1 MQVVDL
7 HNLSR
12 SLSLMLPQTRYAKS
26 DSVNIAYQVFGSGPV
41 DLVLVPGWVSNVDV
55 FWDEPVV
62 ARFLLRLAEFS
73 RVVLFDKRGTGL
85 SDRVTD
91 TPSLEE
97 RMDDVRS
104 VLDEVGSERAV
115 LLGYSEGGPMCVLFA
130 ATYPERTQA
139 LVAVGSYPR
148 RRAGDGYLA
157 GVDPESDERLI
168 ELIRTQWGGALDI
181 EDRAPS
187 LSKDPR
193 FCTWWARFLR
203 AGASPT
209 SVQALQRAN
218 AQIDVR
224 AVLPA
229 VRVPT
234 LIMHADRD
242 RIIPIESG
250 RYLAQHIPAPNLWR
264 STPMTTFHL
273 VTVRSG

>member
-1 MQVVDL
+1 VQVVDV

-12 SLSLMLPQTRYAKS
+12 RLPLMLPQTRYAKS
-26 DSVNIAYQVFGSGPV
+26 DSINIAYQVFGTGPV

-85 SDRVTD
+85 SDPVTD

-157 GVDPESDERLI
+157 GVDPESDERLF
-168 ELIRTQWGGALDI
+168 ELIRTQWGGALERSAFLYMVGSFFAGRCEPHVSAGVATRKRPNRCACSLAGSSGPHPHHARSSRPHHPYRVGSLLGSTHSRRQI
-181 EDRAPS
+181 CGDR
-187 LSKDPR
+187 R
-193 FCTWWARFLR
+193 R
-203 AGASPT
+203 
-209 SVQALQRAN
+209 
-218 AQIDVR
+218 
-224 AVLPA
+224 
-229 VRVPT
+229 
-234 LIMHADRD
+234 
-242 RIIPIESG
+242 
-250 RYLAQHIPAPNLWR
+250 
-264 STPMTTFHL
+264 
-273 VTVRSG
+273 